1 MAYLYEAW
9 ERDGKTGEA
18 VKASLRSDDPAVKAH
33 PMNLQAALAAW
44 ARDRAIVRI
53 TRNRTEAYGKAEK
66 LVWLRPGYVDPF

>member
-18 VKASLRSDDPAVKAH
+18 VKASFRSDDTAIKTH
-33 PMNLQAALAAW
+33 SLNLQAALAQW
-44 ARDRAIVRI
+44 TRDPAIVRI